1 MLIQEVTKKIEPLL
15 RERGVS
21 FAGLFGSRARGEE
34 RADSDFDILVK
45 FKTPQSLF
53 ELIGLEHNL
62 SKALEHDVDIVTEG
76 ALSPA
81 IKPMILKDLQSLYG
95 KR

>member
-53 ELIGLEHNL
+53 
-62 SKALEHDVDIVTEG
+62 
-76 ALSPA
+76 
-81 IKPMILKDLQSLYG
+81 
-95 KR
+95 